1 MFLKLDWGIIWPIV
15 NIVVFYLLLR
25 KFLFGPVSEVME
37 KRKKMISSDLDDA
50 AQTKAEAEEIKQE
63 YEKNLAQA
71 KDEAGQIVSDAR
83 ARAKNEYQNKM
94 DQTKEE
100 IALMRENARKDIEAE
115 KQKTIAGLQT
125 EIAGIALMAA
135 SKVVEKE
142 ANDKGNEKLL
152 DDFLKEA
159 GVYHMK
165 RISMTYGQ
173 VLFELGIKKESL
185 QKAQDMLHENEEL
198 LSALENPT
206 ITKKEKENV
215 VEKLF
220 PDDIKSFLKVVC
232 DNDDIACFDEA
243 VEYYD
248 ELKCKTDKIIKA
260 EFDYVTMPKDEQL
273 ERIKQYLMK
282 QYQADKVELTL
293 KEEKD
298 LIGGFVLKVGDHV
311 YDNSL
316 SGKMRKLQ
324 QKLTWR

>member
-83 ARAKNEYQNKM
+83 ARAKNEYQNKI
-94 DQTKEE
+94 KEE
-100 IALMRENARKDIEAE
+100 IALMKENARKDIEAE

-159 GVYHMK
+159 GV
-165 RISMTYGQ
+165 
-173 VLFELGIKKESL
+173 
-185 QKAQDMLHENEEL
+185 
-198 LSALENPT
+198 
-206 ITKKEKENV
+206 
-215 VEKLF
+215 
-220 PDDIKSFLKVVC
+220 
-232 DNDDIACFDEA
+232 
-243 VEYYD
+243 
-248 ELKCKTDKIIKA
+248 
-260 EFDYVTMPKDEQL
+260 
-273 ERIKQYLMK
+273 
-282 QYQADKVELTL
+282 
-293 KEEKD
+293 
-298 LIGGFVLKVGDHV
+298 
-311 YDNSL
+311 
-316 SGKMRKLQ
+316 
-324 QKLTWR
+324 

>member
-37 KRKKMISSDLDDA
+37 QRKKMISSDLDDA

-71 KDEAGQIVSDAR
+71 KDEAGQIVS
-83 ARAKNEYQNKM
+83 KNEYQNKM

-159 GVYHMK
+159 GV
-165 RISMTYGQ
+165 
-173 VLFELGIKKESL
+173 
-185 QKAQDMLHENEEL
+185 
-198 LSALENPT
+198 
-206 ITKKEKENV
+206 
-215 VEKLF
+215 
-220 PDDIKSFLKVVC
+220 
-232 DNDDIACFDEA
+232 
-243 VEYYD
+243 
-248 ELKCKTDKIIKA
+248 
-260 EFDYVTMPKDEQL
+260 
-273 ERIKQYLMK
+273 
-282 QYQADKVELTL
+282 
-293 KEEKD
+293 
-298 LIGGFVLKVGDHV
+298 
-311 YDNSL
+311 
-316 SGKMRKLQ
+316 
-324 QKLTWR
+324 

>member
-37 KRKKMISSDLDDA
+37 QRKKMISSDLDDA

-100 IALMRENARKDIEAE
+100 
-115 KQKTIAGLQT
+115 
-125 EIAGIALMAA
+125 
-135 SKVVEKE
+135 
-142 ANDKGNEKLL
+142 
-152 DDFLKEA
+152 
-159 GVYHMK
+159 
-165 RISMTYGQ
+165 
-173 VLFELGIKKESL
+173 
-185 QKAQDMLHENEEL
+185 
-198 LSALENPT
+198 
-206 ITKKEKENV
+206 
-215 VEKLF
+215 
-220 PDDIKSFLKVVC
+220 
-232 DNDDIACFDEA
+232 
-243 VEYYD
+243 
-248 ELKCKTDKIIKA
+248 
-260 EFDYVTMPKDEQL
+260 
-273 ERIKQYLMK
+273 
-282 QYQADKVELTL
+282 
-293 KEEKD
+293 KD